1 MKLDRAAQSALLKL
15 SQVDLE
21 IEQIKLEI
29 SKAINSSE
37 LAQASAKLAEYAG
50 DLINA
55 RTKFE
60 NLEMDA
66 RKADDNL
73 HMVEERIARDKD
85 RLNQTSSSKDAQ
97 GMQSEIESLTRRK
110 GELEEVEL
118 EILEQLEQAKTELD
132 EITRKKENLSQEIS
146 SLQTTIQAQVDD
158 LKSRGR
164 KLTADRETLVSKV
177 PAEAL
182 DRYKALAAKQIAVGQ
197 VENRA
202 CSACRM
208 GLTANTIDALS
219 SLAEDEAGS
228 CPECLAIIVR

>member
-29 SKAINSSE
+29 SKAINSFE

-73 HMVEERIARDKD
+73 HMVEERIARDEE

-132 EITRKKENLSQEIS
+132 EITSKKEKLSQEMS
-146 SLQTTIQAQVDD
+146 SLQTAIQAQVDD

-182 DRYKALAAKQIAVGQ
+182 DRYKVLAAKQIAVGQ

-219 SLAEDEAGS
+219 SLAEDEVGS

>member
-1 MKLDRAAQSALLKL
+1 MKLDKQAQSALLKL

-29 SKAINSSE
+29 SKAINSIE
-37 LAQASAKLAEYAG
+37 LSQASATLSEYAG
-50 DLINA
+50 DLIVA

-73 HMVEERIARDKD
+73 HMVEERINRDKE
-85 RLNQTSSSKDAQ
+85 RLNQTSSQKDAQ

-110 GELEEVEL
+110 GDLEEVEL
-118 EILEQLEQAKTELD
+118 EILEQLEQAKNELD
-132 EITRKKENLSQEIS
+132 EISTKKDSLSREIS
-146 SLQTTIQAQVDD
+146 LLQASIQAHVDE

-164 KLTADRETLVSKV
+164 KLTVDREILVSKV
-177 PAEAL
+177 PTEAL
-182 DRYKALAAKQIAVGQ
+182 ERYKVLAAKQIAVGQ

-219 SLAEDEAGS
+219 SLAEDEAGF